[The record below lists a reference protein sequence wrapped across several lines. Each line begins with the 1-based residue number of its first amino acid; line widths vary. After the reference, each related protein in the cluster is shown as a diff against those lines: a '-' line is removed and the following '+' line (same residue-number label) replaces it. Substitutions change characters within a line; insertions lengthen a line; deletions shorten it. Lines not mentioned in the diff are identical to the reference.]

1 MFEWFS
7 QHIGGPTV
15 LIFIGALISA
25 TGALWASV
33 EQTKSERYL
42 KEKNQE
48 IADLNKQISMS
59 ITGGD
64 SFCYIG
70 HPLDGSQG
78 DKLLPA
84 IVQQGEYPLYDV
96 NLRIVD
102 LEKSDLLQKN
112 GLSFVEA
119 MNQSQTIINV
129 GNMPA
134 SSAQMLST
142 LDLTNQNVVRYNVF
156 ISARNG
162 FVTQLIRL
170 QKINGIWKGAMKVE
184 RNGQKLLEKINPNYP
199 RNSQGEID
207 WK

>member
-1 MFEWFS
+1 MLDWFS
-7 QHIGGPTV
+7 QHIGGPAI
-15 LIFIGALISA
+15 LIFIGALIAA

-33 EQTKSERYL
+33 EQTKSEKYL

-48 IADLNKQISMS
+48 IANLNKQISMS

-78 DKLLPA
+78 DKLITA
-84 IVQQGEYPLYDV
+84 IVQQGKYPLYDV
-96 NLRIVD
+96 SIRLLD
-102 LEKSDLLQKN
+102 LENSDFLQKK
-112 GLSFVEA
+112 GLSFIEA
-119 MNQSQTIINV
+119 MNKSQTIINV

-134 SSAQMLST
+134 GSAQMIGT
-142 LDLTNQNVVRYNVF
+142 IDLTSKNRMRYNVF

-162 FVTQLIRL
+162 FITQLIRL
-170 QKINGIWKGAMKVE
+170 QRVNGIWKGATKVE
-184 RNGQKLLEKINPNYP
+184 RDGEKLHEKIDPEYP
-199 RNSQGEID
+199 RNDQGEID